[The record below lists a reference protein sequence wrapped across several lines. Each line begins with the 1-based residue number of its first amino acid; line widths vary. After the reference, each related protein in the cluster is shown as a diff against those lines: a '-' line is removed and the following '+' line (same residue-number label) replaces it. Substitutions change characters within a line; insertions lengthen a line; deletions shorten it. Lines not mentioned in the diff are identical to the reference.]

1 MGGSCGGEAL
11 VEIAG
16 RADSPPITGNQLTLY
31 LCNDRVNKRSR
42 VEGVLKR
49 AGLDDDAARSAM
61 MTAHRTGR
69 GAVRTWHISD
79 PESEGK
85 AEAEAEA
92 LRAELIKGDLL
103 RRLTTLL
110 TLIGWLLHLFIRI
123 FQPCHIVPDRV
134 STAAALMPMRAPHA
148 TLHKQDPHKG
158 SLSTQTK
165 VTKEGH

>member
-1 MGGSCGGEAL
+1 M
-11 VEIAG
+11 EIAG
-16 RADSPPITGNQLTLY
+16 RADSPPSTGNQLTLY

-103 RRLTTLL
+103 VE
-110 TLIGWLLHLFIRI
+110 IE
-123 FQPCHIVPDRV
+123 
-134 STAAALMPMRAPHA
+134 RA
-148 TLHKQDPHKG
+148 
-158 SLSTQTK
+158 
-165 VTKEGH
+165 